1 MTDIRGNAIVLTN
14 GWLDNIHAK
23 TTHGL
28 LRGSRRFQIKAVID
42 PKFAGKDAGQI
53 LDGQHRNVPIFA
65 SVDESLVSLN
75 PKPQYCIVGVAVHGG
90 LIPDSLRD
98 SVISAMRGGMS
109 IVCGLHSLLQ
119 EDPEFSRVAAE
130 CGVQLIDVRKPK
142 SAKELRFWSG
152 EIFNVKTPRVAVL
165 GTDCA
170 LGKRT
175 TAKMLADMC
184 NAHGIKAEMIY
195 TGQTGWMQGHKY
207 GFIFDSTIND
217 FITGE
222 IERVIVECERESSP
236 DVMFIEGQSSL
247 RNPSGPCGSE
257 FLKAGDV
264 KGVILQH
271 APARTHFDGLEDRKQ
286 GLLPSVESEIELIT
300 FYGSKTLAVALNEEN
315 WNDVQMKE
323 YQKALSEKIGIPVI
337 RPLKNGIEALLPVIR
352 EYIKKTLEVYKTSSV

>member
-1 MTDIRGNAIVLTN
+1 MTDIRGTAIILSN

-28 LRGSRRFQIKAVID
+28 LRGTSRFQVNALID
-42 PKFAGKDAGQI
+42 PRFAGKDPGEI
-53 LDGQHRNVPIFA
+53 LDGVRRNIPIFA
-65 SVDESLVSLN
+65 TVDESLTALN

-90 LIPDSLRD
+90 LIPETLRD
-98 SVISAMRGGMS
+98 SVVSAMRGGMS

-119 EDPEFSRVAAE
+119 EDPEFSRVAGE
-130 CGVQLIDVRKPK
+130 CGVRLIDVRKPK
-142 SAKELRFWSG
+142 SANELRFWSG
-152 EIFNVKTPRVAVL
+152 EIFNVKTPRIAVL

-175 TAKMLADMC
+175 TAKMLTDLCSA
-184 NAHGIKAEMIY
+184 NGIKSEMIY
-195 TGQTGWMQGHKY
+195 TGQTGWMQGYKH

-271 APARTHFDGLEDRKQ
+271 APARTHFDGLADRAQ
-286 GLLPSVESEIELIT
+286 GLLPTVESEIELIRI
-300 FYGSKTLAVALNEEN
+300 YGSETLAVALNEEK
-315 WNDVQMKE
+315 WDDSQMRAYQND
-323 YQKALSEKIGIPVI
+323 LSKRIGIPVI
-337 RPLKNGIEALLPVIR
+337 RPLKDGLDALLPVIR
-352 EYIKKTLEVYKTSSV
+352 KFIKAQQKC

>member
-1 MTDIRGNAIVLTN
+1 MTDIRGTAIVLSN
-14 GWLDNIHAK
+14 GWLDNVHAK

-28 LRGSRRFQIKAVID
+28 LRGTSRFQIQALID
-42 PKFAGKDAGQI
+42 PRFAGKDPGEI
-53 LDGQHRNVPIFA
+53 LDGIPRNIPIFET
-65 SVDESLVSLN
+65 VDKSLTALN

-90 LIPDSLRD
+90 LIPETLRD

-142 SAKELRFWSG
+142 STNELRFWSG
-152 EIFNVKTPRVAVL
+152 EIFDVKTPRIGVL

-175 TAKMLADMC
+175 TAKMLVDMC
-184 NAHGIKAEMIY
+184 CANGIKAEMIY
-195 TGQTGWMQGHKY
+195 TGQTGWMQGYKH

-222 IERVIVECERESSP
+222 IERVIVNCERESSP

-271 APARTHFDGLEDRKQ
+271 APARTYFDGLEDRKQ
-286 GLLPSVESEIELIT
+286 GLLPSVESEIELIR
-300 FYGSKTLAVALNEEN
+300 FYGSETVAVALNEEK
-315 WNDVQMKE
+315 WNDSQMHV
-323 YQKALSEKIGIPVI
+323 YQKNLSKKIGIPVI
-337 RPLKNGIEALLPVIR
+337 RPLKNGLEVLLPVIR
-352 EYIKKTLEVYKTSSV
+352 EYIKNAGDC

>member
-1 MTDIRGNAIVLTN
+1 MTDIRGAAIVLSN

-28 LRGSRRFQIKAVID
+28 LRGTSRFQINALID
-42 PKFAGKDAGQI
+42 SRFVGKDPGEI
-53 LDGQHRNVPIFA
+53 LDGVRRNIPIFA
-65 SVDESLVSLN
+65 TVDESLTALN

-90 LIPDSLRD
+90 LIPETLRD
-98 SVISAMRGGMS
+98 SVVSAMRGGMS

-119 EDPEFSRVAAE
+119 DDPEFSRVAAE
-130 CGVQLIDVRKPK
+130 CGVRLIDVRKPK
-142 SAKELRFWSG
+142 SANELRFWSG
-152 EIFNVKTPRVAVL
+152 EIFNVKTPRIAVL

-175 TAKMLADMC
+175 TAKMLTDLCSAND
-184 NAHGIKAEMIY
+184 IKSEMIY
-195 TGQTGWMQGHKY
+195 TGQTGWMQGYKH

-271 APARTHFDGLEDRKQ
+271 APARTHFDGLEDRRQ
-286 GLLPSVESEIELIT
+286 GLLPTVESEIELIR
-300 FYGSKTLAVALNEEN
+300 FYGSETLSIALNEEK
-315 WNDVQMKE
+315 WDDSQMRA
-323 YQKALSEKIGIPVI
+323 YQKDLSKRIGIPVI
-337 RPLKNGIEALLPVIR
+337 RPLKDGLEVLLPVIR
-352 EYIKKTLEVYKTSSV
+352 EFIKEQQKC

>member
-1 MTDIRGNAIVLTN
+1 MTDIRGTAIVLSN
-14 GWLDNIHAK
+14 GWLDNVHAK

-28 LRGSRRFQIKAVID
+28 LRGTSRFQIKALID
-42 PKFAGKDAGQI
+42 PRFAGKDPGEI
-53 LDGQHRNVPIFA
+53 LDGTPRHIPIFKT
-65 SVDESLVSLN
+65 VDESLAVLN
-75 PKPQYCIVGVAVHGG
+75 SKPQYCIVGVAVHGG
-90 LIPDSLRD
+90 LIPESLRD

-130 CGVQLIDVRKPK
+130 CGVRLIDVRKPK
-142 SAKELRFWSG
+142 PASELRFWSG
-152 EIFNVKTPRVAVL
+152 KIFNIKTPRIAVL

-175 TAKMLADMC
+175 TAKMLTEMC
-184 NAHGIKAEMIY
+184 NANSIKSEMIF
-195 TGQTGWMQGHKY
+195 TGQTGWMQGYNH

-271 APARTHFDGLEDRKQ
+271 APARTYFDGLENRKQ
-286 GLLPSVESEIELIT
+286 GLLPSVESEIELIR
-300 FYGSKTLAVALNEEN
+300 FYGSKTLAVALNEEK
-315 WNDVQMKE
+315 WDDSQMQA
-323 YQKALSEKIGIPVI
+323 YQRELSEKIGIPVI
-337 RPLKNGIEALLPVIR
+337 RPLKDGMDALLPVIR
-352 EYIKKTLEVYKTSSV
+352 DYIAQNAGGF